1 MEVFDPAPM
10 TTIRLPCDSSSQQMR
25 NKCPRLQEIVG
36 SFVDVLEDSPG
47 KLSGRDVT
55 VYLENLLTFFFS
67 PLSAE
72 LNDNDVMWFLSYLNT
87 LTSVD
92 VFQEVIEVHQDVDL
106 TLWVEGEGPLPVT
119 DQSPILNALS
129 TGMAKRVLG
138 EILTHLQGDEKPVLP
153 LNIFCRKVVS

>member
-1 MEVFDPAPM
+1 MQ
-10 TTIRLPCDSSSQQMR
+10 LPSPQMK
-25 NKCPRLQEIVG
+25 NKCPHLQEIVG

-55 VYLENLLTFFFS
+55 VYLENLLTYFFS

-72 LNDNDVMWFLSYLNT
+72 LNDDDVMWFLSYLNT

-106 TLWVEGEGPLPVT
+106 TLRVEGEGSLPGKDQLPL
-119 DQSPILNALS
+119 LNALS

-138 EILTHLQGDEKPVLP
+138 EILTRLQGDEKPVPP
-153 LNIFCRKVVS
+153 LSIFCRKVVSS